1 MSEQRSPAEKA
12 GDREL
17 DQERRR
23 VAEYMKI
30 PAPGGGTQTVS
41 ADSAAAAAWAGNQGL
56 GGANA
61 RGSVM
66 SSLPSLPAATPT
78 GSESERA
85 RANVALWAQSAPS
98 NEIRAFCYI
107 LLSEADDIL
116 GGGNGC
122 QLCGS

>member
-78 GSESERA
+78 GSDSERA
-85 RANVALWAQSAPS
+85 RSVVALWAQSAPDDDV
-98 NEIRAFCYI
+98 RVFCGV
-107 LLSEADDIL
+107 LLDETDSL
-116 GGGNGC
+116 GGPSGC
-122 QLCGS
+122 ALCGS